1 MDYGN
6 SDSSTQ
12 FASGALGIG
21 LLVGLL
27 IVTIIYIWAAVRII
41 HRSGYSGW
49 WILITLVPI
58 LNVIMYL
65 VFAFKE
71 APTERE
77 LKQLRAQLRGGMDPN
92 YR

>member
-1 MDYGN
+1 MDSTNN
-6 SDSSTQ
+6 SNFTALSSAALIGIAG
-12 FASGALGIG
+12 AS
-21 LLVGLL
+21 LL
-27 IVTIIYIWAAVRII
+27 ITIIYIWAAVRII

-65 VFAFKE
+65 IFAFKQ